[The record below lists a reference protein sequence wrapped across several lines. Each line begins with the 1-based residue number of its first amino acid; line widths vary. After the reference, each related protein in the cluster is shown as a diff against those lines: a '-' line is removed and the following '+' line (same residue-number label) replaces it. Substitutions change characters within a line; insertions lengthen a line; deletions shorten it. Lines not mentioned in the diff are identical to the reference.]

1 MSYADTIYNK
11 RVNRNGNNHS
21 ERLESGR
28 QKNFEYFLAK
38 SPYATTFEYKGATIE
53 AIFKQYRQN
62 ETKTVMNLLTRVG
75 IEFNSGDIVT
85 ILNDKY
91 MFYYLEEKKESGYN
105 RWVLLKMTHTI
116 SWTLEENGQNYS
128 SDAYLYFQQDSALQD
143 QLESSGRSTTL
154 YFERDKFNYLMM
166 PLSDKIAVDAYVTI
180 TTMGIE
186 QHFIISGYDIVSTPG
201 MMYVTLNPT
210 FERDITPAPEQEE
223 TDDPNDFFWLKGE

>member
-11 RVNRNGNNHS
+11 RVNRNGSNYA

-28 QKNFEYFLAK
+28 QKNFEAFLTR
-38 SPYATTFEYKGATIE
+38 SPYSTTFNYKGKTIQ

-62 ETKTVMNLLTRVG
+62 ETKTVMSLLTRVG
-75 IEFNSGDIVT
+75 TQFNSGDIVT

-116 SWTLEENGQNYS
+116 SWTIEENGESYS
-128 SDAYLYFQQDSALQD
+128 SDAYLYFQPGSGLQD
-143 QLESSGRSTTL
+143 DLESSGRSASL

-166 PLSDKIAVDAYVTI
+166 PFSDKIVINAYVKI
-180 TTMGIE
+180 TTMNIE
-186 QHFIISGYDIVSTPG
+186 QHFFISGYDIVSTPG

-210 FERDITPAPEQEE
+210 FERDTTPAPAQEIE
-223 TDDPNDFFWLKGE
+223 DDPADFFWLKGE